1 MSAVASSSGKKETLY
16 VNVINMIDILIIL
29 LVFLLTNFAT
39 STFEDSTTLPAKMP
53 VFGQPAETPPDDLQK
68 KQIQNLEV
76 RMQRE
81 KGFQIVVT
89 ISGEMPSAIDV
100 PLKKCE
106 EKCQKKELDEKGNVA
121 RVLNSDNYQKDWFD
135 FEGLTAELWKIKQA
149 YEARQDILLEAEKK
163 LNFEEIVKAMD
174 ACRDKIVE
182 GGGQKINYPL
192 FPSVALTDLP
202 F

>member
-1 MSAVASSSGKKETLY
+1 MSAVAGTGKKGETLY

-39 STFEDSTTLPAKMP
+39 STFEDVTTLPAKMP
-53 VFGQPAETPPDDLQK
+53 VFGAPAEQQQDELKK

-76 RMQRE
+76 RMQKD

-89 ISGEMPSAIDV
+89 ITGEMPSAIDV
-100 PLKKCE
+100 GLKE
-106 EKCQKKELDEKGNVA
+106 N
-121 RVLNSDNYQKDWFD
+121 KDFD
-135 FEGLTAELWKIKQA
+135 FPKLSDELFKIKQA

-163 LNFEEIVKAMD
+163 LTFDEIVHAMD
-174 ACRDKIVE
+174 ACRDKVVE
-182 GGGQKINYPL
+182 GGGQKMTYPL